1 VLPIVRRE
9 NDALD
14 MEKNFSVRSSGATV
28 SQRYRAA
35 HMRKFTRKTDAELV
49 ALYGEVMSELFE
61 RGVVRSGNNPIS
73 DMAER
78 LIADYYGVERQ
89 PANNKSFDVLTKDG
103 TKIQVKALRRTRA
116 SRRNLSALRTLD
128 FDYVAAVIFENDM
141 RLSEAVFVPLDAVR
155 DHMGWSNTW
164 NAHRLSVTKKLL
176 NDPRV
181 RRIPADE
188 LVGRAAASS

>member
-1 VLPIVRRE
+1 
-9 NDALD
+9 
-14 MEKNFSVRSSGATV
+14 
-28 SQRYRAA
+28 
-35 HMRKFTRKTDAELV
+35 
-49 ALYGEVMSELFE
+49 MSELFE

-78 LIADYYGVERQ
+78 LIADYYDVERQ
-89 PANNKSFDVLTKDG
+89 PANNKSFDVVTKDG

-128 FDYVAAVIFENDM
+128 FDCVAAVIFENDM

-155 DHMGWSNTW
+155 EHMGWSNTW

-181 RRIPADE
+181 RRVPADQ
-188 LVGRAAASS
+188 LVRRAAASS